1 LTAVGEKQLFQ
12 LGRLLRADLID
23 GENNN
28 GLLPATYDP
37 KYV

>member
-12 LGRLLRADLID
+12 LGRFLRSELIHD
-23 GENNN
+23 RNNN
-28 GLLPATYDP
+28 GLLSETYDP